1 MSKKLEKPVHPGT
14 FIREHVIPAGMYV
27 KDAAER
33 LGVGRPALS
42 DLLNGK
48 SSLSPNMAVR
58 LEKSFGV
65 DRQKLLDIQ
74 AEFDRYNRQG
84 EEKSIAARTYVPSF
98 LTIKA
103 GQIEDWAEKNIAA
116 RHLLA
121 VLLRK
126 LIHST
131 GDELRQV
138 DFPGYDNA
146 ERRGWDGWVESDTA
160 TPWIP
165 EGKSGWEFGTD
176 KDPKRKAE
184 RDYANRSSVPPDEK
198 AECTFVF
205 VTPRNWPGKTDWARS
220 KQAEGDWKAVR
231 AFDASDLEQW
241 LEESIPAQM
250 WLAEQLN
257 MPEISKF
264 ETLEQS
270 WRRWEAVSYPK
281 MTPKMFEPSIIAY
294 RDTFKEWLEKLSE
307 KPFVVAA
314 DSIDEALAFLACLF
328 QDKNIS
334 AHWKEL
340 AAVFKS
346 AETLRTLA
354 DSSSPFIPIVY
365 TEEAARELAT
375 VYHRLHCIIVRPRN
389 AINSEPDI
397 ALNLLNHDAFEE
409 ALAEMGIED
418 DEAKRLA
425 RESGRSPTILR
436 RRLSPEAIRKPPWS
450 QDAEVAKSLIPMTLI
465 GAWHAKSKADHE
477 VVSTL
482 SDRPYQETEVEIV
495 RLLQFD
501 DCPVWS
507 VGEYRGVSSKIDA
520 LFALNKYVTEKSL
533 DNFFFLAEYVLSEK
547 DPALDLPEDKRWA
560 AGLYGKI
567 RNHSAALRE
576 GICETLVILSVHGNN
591 LFQERLGMDVES
603 HVSSLIR
610 GLLTPL
616 TLDKLISHNRDLS
629 HYAEA
634 APDEFLKLLEE
645 DLRQSQPIVIGLL
658 KPVESGP
665 FSSPSRTGLLSA
677 LECLAWKH
685 LGRVSPILAQ
695 LSRIVINDNWL
706 NKPISSLYATYWS
719 SCPQTAAS
727 LKERIM
733 ALERLTKCFPDIGWQ
748 ICIAQLQTS
757 SSIIDSYRPRWRS
770 DASGAGRWVTERECH
785 EFTRKAFDLVLA
797 WPEHDQKTLG
807 DLVERLP
814 VIPEEYQTLV
824 WDLID
829 TWADSETDEKAKA
842 GLRERIRTFA
852 FTRRGRR
859 HGLKDATK
867 DRAHMAYEKL
877 QLRDSIVRHTW
888 LFAQPWVEP
897 SSDEIEDED
906 FDHIKREEKI
916 RTLRIIAMEEIWM
929 QCGFEGVKA
938 LLSRS
943 NAPTAIGV
951 SLCLNITTMNARTD
965 FLRQCL
971 STTGDLERKVDGCIQ
986 GFLMSVGDDSLDA
999 LLSAVCKDMDTDR
1012 IVRLFRCAPFKQD
1025 TWRLLDQYSQEVQ
1038 DRYWQEVQPQW
1049 NRDSEAEL
1057 IDIID
1062 HLLKAQRPRAA
1073 FQTVCWDWPK
1083 VETSRLKR
1091 LLRAVATVDDEP
1103 EDWYILDAHSLS
1115 EALDS
1120 LDGRTGV
1127 SPNEMAQLE
1136 FMFIMALEH
1145 SNHGIPNLERQIAES
1160 PALFVQVLALAF
1172 KRNDDGQDPPEWQI
1186 EDLERRAE
1194 LASAAY
1200 SLLKRVGRIPGTG
1213 PDDKVNAEELLDW
1226 IAEVR
1231 QLCAEH
1237 GRVESGD
1244 QKIGELLS
1252 KAHPEEDGGWPCLPV
1267 CEAMERFASQQIGDG
1282 FKIGVINRRGVHSRG
1297 IYEGGAQERELAA
1310 KYRNWA
1316 KQRAF
1321 NYPYVS
1327 SVLER
1332 IAADYDRE
1340 AKREDTEAEI
1350 SKRLGL
1356 HMRWNRGGG

>member
-1 MSKKLEKPVHPGT
+1 MLKKLEKPVHPGT
-14 FIREHVIPAGMYV
+14 FIREHVIPSGMSV

-42 DLLNGK
+42 NLLNGN

-58 LEKSFGV
+58 LEKSFGA
-65 DRQKLLDIQ
+65 DRQELLDIQ
-74 AEFDRYNRQG
+74 AAFDRYDRQG
-84 EEKSIAARTYVPSF
+84 EEKRIAARTYVPSF

-103 GQIEDWAEKNIAA
+103 RQIEDWAERKIDA

-126 LIHST
+126 LVHST
-131 GDELRQV
+131 GDDLRQV

-146 ERRGWDGWVESDTA
+146 ERRGWDGWVEADAA

-165 EGKSGWEFGTD
+165 EGKSGWEFGTN
-176 KDPKRKAE
+176 KNPKSKAE
-184 RDYANRSSVPPDEK
+184 SDYANRASVPSDEK

-205 VTPRNWPGKTDWARS
+205 VSPRNWSGKTDWARS

-241 LEESIPAQM
+241 LEESISAQM
-250 WLAEQLN
+250 WLAEQLA
-257 MPEISKF
+257 MPVRGF
-264 ETLEQS
+264 ETLDRYWQ
-270 WRRWEAVSYPK
+270 RWKKASKPK
-281 MTPKMFEPSIIAY
+281 MTRQIFEPSISAY
-294 RDTFKEWLEKLSE
+294 RESFKEWLEKPSE
-307 KPFVVAA
+307 GPFVVAA
-314 DSIDEALAFLACLF
+314 DSTDEALAFLACLF
-328 QDKNIS
+328 RDLATRS
-334 AHWKEL
+334 EDL

-365 TEEAARELAT
+365 TEEAERELVT
-375 VYHRLHCIIVRPRN
+375 IDRRLHCIIVRPRN
-389 AINSEPDI
+389 AIDSKPDI
-397 ALNLLNHDAFEE
+397 TLNLLNHDAFKR
-409 ALAEMGIED
+409 ALADMGIED
-418 DEAKRLA
+418 DETARLA
-425 RESGRSPTILR
+425 RASGRSPTILR
-436 RRLSPEAIRKPPWS
+436 RQLSRSEAIRKPPWS
-450 QDAEVAKSLIPMTLI
+450 RDAEDAKSLIPMTLV
-465 GAWHAKSKADHE
+465 GAWHAKSNADRE

-482 SDRPYQETEVEIV
+482 SDRPYQENEEAIV
-495 RLLQFD
+495 CLLQFD

-507 VGEYRGVSSKIDA
+507 VGEYRGVASKIDA

-658 KPVESGP
+658 KPVKSGP

-706 NKPISSLYATYWS
+706 NKPISSLYKTYWS

-748 ICIAQLQTS
+748 ICIDQLQTR

-785 EFTRKAFDLVLA
+785 EFTRKAFDLALA
-797 WPEHDQKTLG
+797 RPEHDQKTLG

-842 GLRERIRTFA
+842 DLRERIRTLA

-877 QLRDSIVRHTW
+877 QPRDPVDRHAW
-888 LFAQPWVEP
+888 LFAQHWVEP

-906 FDHIKREEKI
+906 FDYTRREEKI
-916 RTLRIIAMEEIWM
+916 RTLRTRAMKEIWM
-929 QCGFEGVKA
+929 ECGFKGLKA

-943 NAPTAIGV
+943 GAPATIGG
-951 SLCLNITTMNARTD
+951 SLGPNITTVNERTD

-971 STTGDLERKVDGCIQ
+971 AITGDLGGKIEGCIQ
-986 GFLMSVGDDSLDA
+986 GFLMSVGDGALGT
-999 LLSAVCKDMDTDR
+999 LLSAVCKDIGTDR

-1025 TWRLLDQYSQEVQ
+1025 TWRLLDQHGQEIQ
-1038 DRYWQEVQPQW
+1038 DRYWQKVVPQW
-1049 NRDSEAEL
+1049 NHHSEEEL
-1057 IDIID
+1057 IEIID
-1062 HLLKAQRPRAA
+1062 RLLEVQRPRAA
-1073 FQTVCWDWPK
+1073 FHAVHLDWPQ

-1091 LLRAVATVDDEP
+1091 LLIAVATVDAEP
-1103 EDWYILDAHSLS
+1103 EGWYRPEAYDLS

-1120 LDGRTGV
+1120 LNGRTGV
-1127 SPNEMAQLE
+1127 SPDEMAQLE
-1136 FMFIMALEH
+1136 FMFITALDRSE
-1145 SNHGIPNLERQIAES
+1145 HGIPNIERQIAKT

-1172 KRNDDGQDPPEWQI
+1172 KRNDDRQDPPEWRI
-1186 EDLERRAE
+1186 ENPERRDD
-1194 LASAAY
+1194 LAIAAY
-1200 SLLKRVGRIPGTG
+1200 SLFDQIECIPSTESEG
-1213 PDDKVNAEELLDW
+1213 KVNAEKLLDW
-1226 IAEVR
+1226 IAEAR
-1231 QLCAEH
+1231 RLCAEH
-1237 GRVESGD
+1237 GRGEVGD
-1244 QKIGELLS
+1244 QKIGGLLS
-1252 KAHPEEDGGWPCLPV
+1252 KAPAEEDGGWPCLPV
-1267 CEAMERFASQQIGDG
+1267 CEAMERITSQQIGDG
-1282 FKIGVINRRGVHSRG
+1282 FEIGVLNGRGVHSRG
-1297 IYEGGAQERELAA
+1297 MNEGGAQERELAA

-1316 KQRAF
+1316 QQRAF
-1321 NYPYVS
+1321 DYPYVS

-1332 IAADYDRE
+1332 IAADYDQE
-1340 AKREDTEAEI
+1340 AKREDTKVKI
-1350 SKRLGL
+1350 RRRLGSV
-1356 HMRWNRGGG
+1356 